1 MILGTNTFGD
11 VIMVRQFI
19 STNSPYEKIASFSR
33 AVVQGDWVFASG
45 CTGYDPNIDSISEG
59 PTAQTHQAFKLI
71 NWLLDEAGFS
81 LNDVVRIVIYLADRN
96 DFNSIAPVIGEYFR
110 DINPANTTVE
120 ARLVDP
126 RMKVEIEITAYRGT

>member
-1 MILGTNTFGD
+1 MMD
-11 VIMVRQFI
+11 RQFI

-45 CTGYDPNIDSISEG
+45 CTGYDPDIDSISED
-59 PTAQTHQAFKLI
+59 PTAQTHQSFKLI
-71 NWLLDEAGFS
+71 KWLLDEAGFR
-81 LNDVVRIVIYLADRN
+81 LTDVVRIVVYLADRN

-126 RMKVEIEITAYRGT
+126 RMKVEIEVTAYRGT

>member
-1 MILGTNTFGD
+1 MMD
-11 VIMVRQFI
+11 RQFI

-45 CTGYDPNIDSISEG
+45 CTGDDPVIDSISED
-59 PTAQTHQAFKLI
+59 PTAQTHQSFKLI
-71 NWLLDEAGFS
+71 KWLLDEAGFRLS
-81 LNDVVRIVIYLADRN
+81 DVVRIVVYLADRN

-126 RMKVEIEITAYRGT
+126 RMKVEIEVTAYRGA

>member
-1 MILGTNTFGD
+1 MMD
-11 VIMVRQFI
+11 RQFI

-33 AVVQGDWVFASG
+33 AVVQGDSVFASG
-45 CTGYDPNIDSISEG
+45 CTGYDPDIDSISED
-59 PTAQTHQAFKLI
+59 PTAQTHQSFKLI
-71 NWLLDEAGFS
+71 KWLLDEAGFR
-81 LNDVVRIVIYLADRN
+81 LTDVVRIVVYLADRN

>member
-1 MILGTNTFGD
+1 MMD
-11 VIMVRQFI
+11 RQFI

-45 CTGYDPNIDSISEG
+45 CTGYDPDFDSISED
-59 PTAQTHQAFKLI
+59 PAAQTHQSFKLI
-71 NWLLDEAGFS
+71 KWLLDEAGFR
-81 LNDVVRIVIYLADRN
+81 LTDVVRIVVYLADRN
-96 DFNSIAPVIGEYFR
+96 DFNSIAPVIGENFR

-126 RMKVEIEITAYRGT
+126 RMKVEIEVTTYRGT

>member
-1 MILGTNTFGD
+1 MD
-11 VIMVRQFI
+11 RQFI

-45 CTGYDPNIDSISEG
+45 CTGYDPDIDSISED
-59 PTAQTHQAFKLI
+59 PTAQTHQSFKLI
-71 NWLLDEAGFS
+71 KWLLDEAGFR
-81 LNDVVRIVIYLADRN
+81 LTDVVRIVVYLADRN